1 MLVPLAVDYAADNPD
16 WQGFLGAAAFT
27 GFAGVLLILSTR
39 RSREAIPL
47 KGAFVLTTLSW
58 LAIAVFGSVPMQL
71 GIFRLSFTD
80 AVFETVSGLTTT
92 GSTVVTGLDQAPPGF
107 LLWRS
112 LLQWLGGIGIIV
124 MALVMLPFLRV
135 GGMQLFRTE
144 SSDRTEKLLPT
155 MAAIVRQ
162 IVYIYAGLTVLCAA
176 AYYLA
181 GMDAFD
187 AVNHAMTTLAT
198 GGYSTHD
205 ASMGYFKSPAIHWI
219 GTLFMASAALPF
231 TRYVAVVNGRPGLFF
246 GDEQIR
252 LFVAFCLAVAG
263 ILTLWLV
270 AAKGWPALD
279 ALRSCLFNVVSVVTT
294 TGFASEDYSVWG
306 APAVAMFL
314 AITVVGG
321 CTGSTAG
328 GIKMFRLEILWR
340 WAASYLRSLFL
351 PHAINRAH
359 YGGKPLDQDTMLA
372 VLSFAFV
379 FIGSWGAFS
388 VVLGGLG
395 LDLITAVSSA
405 ATALANVG
413 PGLGEI
419 VGPAGNFQTLS
430 DPTKWVLILAMLLG
444 RLEFFTV
451 LVLLHPG
458 FWRR

>member
-1 MLVPLAVDYAADNPD
+1 MLVPMAVDFAADNPD
-16 WQGFLGAAAFT
+16 WQGFLGAALLT

-39 RSREAIPL
+39 RTREEIPL
-47 KGAFVLTTLSW
+47 KGAFVLTTMSW
-58 LAIAVFGSVPMQL
+58 VAISIFGALPMQL
-71 GIFRLSFTD
+71 GIYRLGFTD

-92 GSTVVTGLDQAPPGF
+92 GSTIVTGLDQAPPGF

-144 SSDRTEKLLPT
+144 SSDRTEKLLPS
-155 MAAIVRQ
+155 MAEIVRR
-162 IVYIYAGLTVLCAA
+162 IVYIYVALTALCAFF
-176 AYYLA
+176 YFVF
-181 GMDAFD
+181 GMSFFD

-198 GGYSTHD
+198 GGFSTHD
-205 ASMGYFKSPAIHWI
+205 ASMGYFKNPGIHW
-219 GTLFMASAALPF
+219 TATFFMAAAALPF
-231 TRYVAVVNGRPGLFF
+231 TRYVALTRNRPGLFF
-246 GDEQIR
+246 QDEQIR
-252 LFVAFCLAVAG
+252 LFVAFCLGVAG
-263 ILTLWLV
+263 VLALWLV
-270 AAKGWPALD
+270 AVKDWRTLD
-279 ALRSCLFNVVSVVTT
+279 ALRACLFNVVSVVTT

-306 APAVAMFL
+306 EPAVALFL

-328 GIKMFRLEILWR
+328 GIKMFRLEIIWR
-340 WAASYLRSLFL
+340 WAASYLRGLFL

-379 FIGSWGAFS
+379 FIGSWGAFT
-388 VVLGGLG
+388 VILGGFG

-419 VGPAGNFQTLS
+419 VGPAGNFQTLP
-430 DPTKWVLILAMLLG
+430 DTAKWTLTFAMLLG

-458 FWRR
+458 FWRG